1 MVQAV
6 TEMRDE
12 NLSLKVLTY
21 SRVSTTK
28 REQKPEVQ
36 VQELRRYC
44 KARGFKVTHEITDRA
59 RGGTDDRP
67 GLKQLLSLVRAREV
81 DAVVVVKLDR
91 LFRSLKHLVNTL
103 SEFEALGV
111 KFIATRDQVDL
122 TTPAGRMFVQILGS
136 LAEFERE
143 LIRER
148 IMVGLEHAKRQ
159 GKKLGRPKKNDYD
172 AVQKL
177 RTQGKSYQQIE
188 KALNLSSGSVWRAIQ
203 AMPKKRLPKIGSERR
218 SQNP

>member
-1 MVQAV
+1 MKMNVA
-6 TEMRDE
+6 
-12 NLSLKVLTY
+12 TY
-21 SRVSTTK
+21 TRVSTNK

-44 KARGFKVTHEITDRA
+44 KARRFKVTHEIMDRA
-59 RGGTDDRP
+59 TGSTDERP
-67 GLKQLLSLVRAREV
+67 GLKRLLKLVRAREV
-81 DAVVVVKLDR
+81 DAVIVVKLDR

-148 IMVGLEHAKRQ
+148 VILGLDHARAN
-159 GKKLGRPKKNDYD
+159 GKVLGRPRVNDYER
-172 AVQKL
+172 VRTL
-177 RTQGKSYQQIE
+177 R
-188 KALNLSSGSVWRAIQ
+188 KASPRI
-203 AMPKKRLPKIGSERR
+203 P
-218 SQNP
+218 

>member
-1 MVQAV
+1 MNVA
-6 TEMRDE
+6 
-12 NLSLKVLTY
+12 TY
-21 SRVSTTK
+21 SRVSTQK

-36 VQELRRYC
+36 IQELRRYC
-44 KARGFKVTHEITDRA
+44 KARRFKITHEITDRA

-67 GLKQLLSLVRAREV
+67 GLKELLRLVRTREV

-122 TTPAGRMFVQILGS
+122 TTPAGRMFAQILGS

-143 LIRER
+143 LIRDR
-148 IMVGLEHAKRQ
+148 IMLGLEHARNQ
-159 GKKLGRPKKNDYD
+159 GKCLGRPRKNDYA
-172 AVQKL
+172 AVRKL
-177 RTQGKSYQQIE
+177 RTQGMSYQAIE
-188 KALNLSSGSVWRAIQ
+188 RELSLSSGAVWRALQPI
-203 AMPKKRLPKIGSERR
+203 PKKAARR
-218 SQNP
+218 KP

>member
-1 MVQAV
+1 M
-6 TEMRDE
+6 
-12 NLSLKVLTY
+12 KVATY

-44 KARGFKVTHEITDRA
+44 KARRFRIEYEITDRA
-59 RGGTDDRP
+59 TGGSDDRP
-67 GLKQLLSLVRAREV
+67 GLKRLLGLVRSRDV

-159 GKKLGRPKKNDYD
+159 GKKLGRPKTRDDLAIRQLK
-172 AVQKL
+172 K
-177 RTQGKSYQQIE
+177 QGMSYAQIE
-188 KALNLSSGSVWRAIQ
+188 RNLGVSKGAVCRALV
-203 AMPKKRLPKIGSERR
+203 K
-218 SQNP
+218 

>member
-1 MVQAV
+1 M
-6 TEMRDE
+6 
-12 NLSLKVLTY
+12 KVATY
-21 SRVSTTK
+21 SRVSTQK
-28 REQKPEVQ
+28 RDQKPEVQ
-36 VQELRRYC
+36 VAELRRYC
-44 KARGFKVTHEITDRA
+44 KARGFKIEHEIVDRA
-59 RGGTDDRP
+59 SGGTDDRQ
-67 GLKQLLSLVRAREV
+67 GFKRLIQLVRAREV

-148 IMVGLEHAKRQ
+148 ILLGLDHARSQ
-159 GKKLGRPKKNDYD
+159 GKRLGRPKLNDD
-172 AVQKL
+172 EAVQEL
-177 RTQGKSYQQIE
+177 RGQGLSYQAIE
-188 KALNLSSGSVWRAIQ
+188 RRLGVSKGAVCRAIKL
-203 AMPKKRLPKIGSERR
+203 APKKSLHRR
-218 SQNP
+218 FVKTQSASR

>member
-1 MVQAV
+1 MSGIRVA
-6 TEMRDE
+6 
-12 NLSLKVLTY
+12 TY
-21 SRVSTTK
+21 SRVSTQK

-36 VQELRRYC
+36 VGELRRYC
-44 KARGFKVTHEITDRA
+44 KARGFKIAYEITDRA

-67 GLKQLLSLVRAREV
+67 GFKELMRLVRAREV
-81 DAVVVVKLDR
+81 DAVAVVKLDR

-148 IMVGLEHAKRQ
+148 ILLGLDYARSQ
-159 GKKLGRPKKNDYD
+159 GKTLGRPKHTDD
-172 AVQKL
+172 LAVRQL
-177 RTQGKSYQQIE
+177 REQGLSYQE
-188 KALNLSSGSVWRAIQ
+188 IQ
-203 AMPKKRLPKIGSERR
+203 KRLGASKGAVCRALQSAARSRR
-218 SQNP
+218 GPTSPISH

>member
-1 MVQAV
+1 MNVA
-6 TEMRDE
+6 
-12 NLSLKVLTY
+12 TY
-21 SRVSTTK
+21 TRVSTNK

-44 KARGFKVTHEITDRA
+44 KARRFKVTHEIMDRA
-59 RGGTDDRP
+59 TGSTDERP
-67 GLKQLLSLVRAREV
+67 GLKRLLKLVRAREV
-81 DAVVVVKLDR
+81 DAVIVVKLDR

-148 IMVGLEHAKRQ
+148 VILGLDHARAN
-159 GKKLGRPKKNDYD
+159 GKVLGRPRVNDYER
-172 AVQKL
+172 VRTLRKQGLSYREIEEKL
-177 RTQGKSYQQIE
+177 S
-188 KALNLSSGSVWRAIQ
+188 LSSGSVWRALQ
-203 AMPKKRLPKIGSERR
+203 GVT
-218 SQNP
+218 QNPLIRD

>member
-1 MVQAV
+1 
-6 TEMRDE
+6 
-12 NLSLKVLTY
+12 
-21 SRVSTTK
+21 VSTQK

-36 VQELRRYC
+36 IQELRRYC
-44 KARGFKVTHEITDRA
+44 KARGFKIAHEITDRA

-67 GLKQLLSLVRAREV
+67 GLKELMRLVRAREV
-81 DAVVVVKLDR
+81 DAVAVVKLDR

-143 LIRER
+143 LIRDR
-148 IMVGLEHAKRQ
+148 ILLGLDHARAQ
-159 GKKLGRPKKNDYD
+159 GKTLGRPKLRDD
-172 AVQKL
+172 LAVRYL
-177 RTQGKSYQQIE
+177 RQQGLSYQ
-188 KALNLSSGSVWRAIQ
+188 KIQ
-203 AMPKKRLPKIGSERR
+203 KRLGVSKGAVCRALQSPVRSRR
-218 SQNP
+218 GPASRLSH

>member
-1 MVQAV
+1 
-6 TEMRDE
+6 
-12 NLSLKVLTY
+12 
-21 SRVSTTK
+21 VSTNK

-36 VQELRRYC
+36 VGELRRYC
-44 KARGFKVTHEITDRA
+44 KARGFKIVHEIVDRS
-59 RGGTDDRP
+59 GGAEADRP
-67 GLKQLLSLVRAREV
+67 GLKRLIALVRSRDV

-148 IMVGLEHAKRQ
+148 ICLGLDHARSQ
-159 GKKLGRPKKNDYD
+159 GKRLGRPKTTDEE
-172 AVQKL
+172 AVRKLWRQGLSYKAIERRLGVSKGAVCRSL
-177 RTQGKSYQQIE
+177 RTSPLQT
-188 KALNLSSGSVWRAIQ
+188 
-203 AMPKKRLPKIGSERR
+203 P
-218 SQNP
+218 

>member
-1 MVQAV
+1 M
-6 TEMRDE
+6 
-12 NLSLKVLTY
+12 KVLTY
-21 SRVSTTK
+21 SRVSTQK
-28 REQKPEVQ
+28 RDQKPEVQ
-36 VQELRRYC
+36 VAELRRYC
-44 KARGFKVTHEITDRA
+44 KARGFKIEHEIVDRA
-59 RGGTDDRP
+59 SGGTDDRQ
-67 GLKQLLSLVRAREV
+67 GFKRLLQLVRSREV

-148 IMVGLEHAKRQ
+148 ILLGLDHARSQ
-159 GKKLGRPKKNDYD
+159 GKRLGRPKLNDD
-172 AVQKL
+172 EAVQEL
-177 RTQGKSYQQIE
+177 RGQGLSYQAIE
-188 KALNLSSGSVWRAIQ
+188 RRLGVSKGAVCRAIKR
-203 AMPKKRLPKIGSERR
+203 APKKSLHKRQIKTQSASR
-218 SQNP
+218 

>member
-1 MVQAV
+1 M
-6 TEMRDE
+6 
-12 NLSLKVLTY
+12 KVATY
-21 SRVSTTK
+21 SRVSTNK

-36 VQELRRYC
+36 IGELRRYC
-44 KARGFKVTHEITDRA
+44 KARKFKIIHEITDRA

-67 GLKQLLSLVRAREV
+67 GLKQLLALVRAREV

-148 IMVGLEHAKRQ
+148 IMAGLAHAKSQ
-159 GKKLGRPKKNDYD
+159 GKRSGRPRKDHDCEKIRDLKSQGLSYREIQKKTGVSMGSI
-172 AVQKL
+172 A
-177 RTQGKSYQQIE
+177 R
-188 KALNLSSGSVWRAIQ
+188 ALAPSPNNPL
-203 AMPKKRLPKIGSERR
+203 ERCK
-218 SQNP
+218 

>member
-1 MVQAV
+1 M
-6 TEMRDE
+6 
-12 NLSLKVLTY
+12 
-21 SRVSTTK
+21 STQK

-36 VQELRRYC
+36 VGELRRYC
-44 KARGFKVTHEITDRA
+44 KARGFKIAHEITDRA

-67 GLKQLLSLVRAREV
+67 GLKELMRLVRAREV
-81 DAVVVVKLDR
+81 DAVAVVKLDR

-143 LIRER
+143 LIRDR
-148 IMVGLEHAKRQ
+148 ILLGLDHARRS
-159 GKKLGRPKKNDYD
+159 GKQLGRPRKNDYA
-172 AVQKL
+172 AVKKL
-177 RTQGKSYQQIE
+177 RGEGLSYQAIE
-188 KALNLSSGSVWRAIQ
+188 RKLSLSSGAVWRALQ
-203 AMPKKRLPKIGSERR
+203 PLAKKSPHKKPVEAR
-218 SQNP
+218 SPGR

>member
-1 MVQAV
+1 M
-6 TEMRDE
+6 M
-12 NLSLKVLTY
+12 KVATY
-21 SRVSTTK
+21 SRVSTNK

-36 VQELRRYC
+36 VDDLRRYC
-44 KARGFKVTHEITDRA
+44 KARGFKITHEIVDRA
-59 RGGTDDRP
+59 SGGTDDRP
-67 GLKQLLSLVRAREV
+67 GFKQLLQRVRAREV
-81 DAVVVVKLDR
+81 DAVIVVKLDR

-148 IMVGLEHAKRQ
+148 ILLGLEHAKSS
-159 GKKLGRPKKNDYD
+159 GKKLGRPKFYD
-172 AVQKL
+172 DKKIRDLRKAGMSYQGIQQKL
-177 RTQGKSYQQIE
+177 GVSKGAVCR
-188 KALNLSSGSVWRAIQ
+188 ALQ
-203 AMPKKRLPKIGSERR
+203 K
-218 SQNP
+218 

>member
-1 MVQAV
+1 M
-6 TEMRDE
+6 
-12 NLSLKVLTY
+12 KVATY
-21 SRVSTTK
+21 SRVSTQK
-28 REQKPEVQ
+28 RDQKPEVQ
-36 VQELRRYC
+36 VAELRRYC
-44 KARGFKVTHEITDRA
+44 KARGFKITHEMIDRA
-59 RGGTDDRP
+59 SGGTDDRP
-67 GLKQLLSLVRAREV
+67 GFKRLIQLVRSREV

-148 IMVGLEHAKRQ
+148 ILLGLDHARSQ
-159 GKKLGRPKKNDYD
+159 GKRLGRPKLNDD
-172 AVQKL
+172 EAVQELRIQGLSYQAIERRLGVSKGAVCRAIKL
-177 RTQGKSYQQIE
+177 APKKPLHRRFVRTQ
-188 KALNLSSGSVWRAIQ
+188 LVFR
-203 AMPKKRLPKIGSERR
+203 
-218 SQNP
+218 

>member
-1 MVQAV
+1 MNVA
-6 TEMRDE
+6 
-12 NLSLKVLTY
+12 TY
-21 SRVSTTK
+21 SRVSTNK

-44 KARGFKVTHEITDRA
+44 RARRFKIAYELTDRA
-59 RGGTDDRP
+59 SGRGGGRP
-67 GLKQLLSLVRAREV
+67 GLKRLLELCRAREI
-81 DAVVVVKLDR
+81 DAVIVVKMDR

-148 IMVGLEHAKRQ
+148 VILGLEHAKSHGTR
-159 GKKLGRPKKNDYD
+159 LGRPKTRDDQKIKTLRKNGLTYAQIQKTLGVSKG
-172 AVQKL
+172 AVC
-177 RTQGKSYQQIE
+177 R
-188 KALNLSSGSVWRAIQ
+188 ALDG
-203 AMPKKRLPKIGSERR
+203 
-218 SQNP
+218 

>member
-1 MVQAV
+1 MKTPRVV
-6 TEMRDE
+6 
-12 NLSLKVLTY
+12 TY

-36 VQELRRYC
+36 VAELRRYC
-44 KARGFKVTHEITDRA
+44 KARGFKIAHEITDRA

-67 GLKQLLSLVRAREV
+67 GLKELLRLVRAREV

-111 KFIATRDQVDL
+111 KFIATRDQVDM

-136 LAEFERE
+136 LGEFERA

-148 IMVGLEHAKRQ
+148 ILMGLDYARSQ
-159 GKKLGRPKKNDYD
+159 GKCLGRPKQNDD
-172 AVQKL
+172 QAVISL
-177 RTQGKSYQQIE
+177 RLKGLSYQ
-188 KALNLSSGSVWRAIQ
+188 AI
-203 AMPKKRLPKIGSERR
+203 ERR
-218 SQNP
+218 LGVSKGAVCRALKQPSNKSPHRKPLEPRSP

>member
-1 MVQAV
+1 MNVA
-6 TEMRDE
+6 
-12 NLSLKVLTY
+12 TY
-21 SRVSTTK
+21 ARVSTTK

-36 VQELRRYC
+36 VQELKRYC
-44 KARGFKVTHEITDRA
+44 KARGFKILHEITDRA

-67 GLKQLLSLVRAREV
+67 GLKELLRLVRAREV

-111 KFIATRDQVDL
+111 KFIATRDQVDM

-148 IMVGLEHAKRQ
+148 ILLGLDHARRQ
-159 GKKLGRPKKNDYD
+159 GKRLGRPKQNDD
-172 AVQKL
+172 EAVRVL
-177 RTQGKSYQQIE
+177 RAKGLSYQTIE
-188 KALNLSSGSVWRAIQ
+188 RSLGISKGAVCRALAT
-203 AMPKKRLPKIGSERR
+203 LPKRTPRRMSVVRGSG
-218 SQNP
+218 

>member
-1 MVQAV
+1 M
-6 TEMRDE
+6 
-12 NLSLKVLTY
+12 KVATY
-21 SRVSTTK
+21 SRVSTKK

-44 KARGFKVTHEITDRA
+44 RARRFKIAYELTDRA
-59 RGGTDDRP
+59 SGGGSSRP
-67 GLKQLLSLVRAREV
+67 GLKHLLELCRAREV
-81 DAVVVVKLDR
+81 DAVIVVKMDR

-148 IMVGLEHAKRQ
+148 VILGLEHAKSR
-159 GKKLGRPKKNDYD
+159 GTRLGRPKTRDDQKIK
-172 AVQKL
+172 KL
-177 RTQGKSYQQIE
+177 RKNGLTYAQIQ
-188 KALNLSSGSVWRAIQ
+188 KTLGVSKGAVCRALDG
-203 AMPKKRLPKIGSERR
+203 
-218 SQNP
+218 